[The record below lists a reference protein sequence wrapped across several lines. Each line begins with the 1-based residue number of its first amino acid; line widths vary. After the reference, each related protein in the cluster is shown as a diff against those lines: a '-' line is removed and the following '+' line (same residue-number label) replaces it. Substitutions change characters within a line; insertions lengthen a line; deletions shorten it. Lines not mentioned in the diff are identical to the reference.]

1 MSGSA
6 STRFTRGLGPLLNGY
21 SDQQMRVSDAERQ
34 QVADTLAEHYAAGRL
49 DQSEF
54 DERVGRAMSAKT
66 RADLAGLVDDLPVS
80 GPAGAYGA
88 NGANGARVRVRRHR
102 NNRLLLPVIALLL
115 LVSVAGHAVFW
126 FAGWA
131 WLAVI
136 ALIVLAATGH
146 LGHRRSR
153 TE

>member
-54 DERVGRAMSAKT
+54 DERIGRAMSAKT
-66 RADLAGLVDDLPVS
+66 RADLTGLVDDLPVS
-80 GPAGAYGA
+80 GPAGAH
-88 NGANGARVRVRRHR
+88 GANGARVRVRRHR
-102 NNRLLLPVIALLL
+102 NNRLLLPVIALLI

-153 TE
+153 PE